1 MKKLGTLSQSKH
13 GLAGSSK
20 MDGTMVTVGQSKVQ
34 GAKQAT
40 VQFHVVWVLATT
52 KQTSPFPGRRQL
64 PNTQVQR
71 QRAHV
76 VVSYCLQHKT
86 TWTFKPKMNSK
97 RSKISF
103 QQSTYMKDL
112 FWVSGVA

>member
-40 VQFHVVWVLATT
+40 VQFHVVECW
-52 KQTSPFPGRRQL
+52 RR
-64 PNTQVQR
+64 PSKPPR
-71 QRAHV
+71 CPA
-76 VVSYCLQHKT
+76 VVSYPT
-86 TWTFKPKMNSK
+86 PKSNANARMQCS
-97 RSKISF
+97 
-103 QQSTYMKDL
+103 
-112 FWVSGVA
+112 